1 MSNPW
6 PPTVGNAKATGAE
19 GLTAPAPLVVWA
31 TAASNVGPRRFH
43 ADILE
48 RGPIGWVR
56 DVLVPK
62 LRSQTI
68 DAVILAYPGGQE
80 DGSKDL
86 TFDMVSRCLDSTNP
100 QVRACGDYA
109 AWADACT
116 ILKESLGCK
125 VGFYLGT
132 AATLSR
138 GATLHECETIIAQWG
153 ATADFVVIDCLGDR
167 GTGTNDVLAAN
178 RLAAAEIPVWGEPRP
193 TRGSVLLPVPYVC
206 YSSKWE
212 SSGGALGDQYH
223 TPLAS
228 VQAQGANVILIDED
242 GRMHPSTVAGLRTQG
257 VGVCVGVDRV
267 PIVASIGGVV

>member
-1 MSNPW
+1 MS
-6 PPTVGNAKATGAE
+6 TG
-19 GLTAPAPLVVWA
+19 PLVVWA
-31 TAASNVGPRRFH
+31 TAASNVGPRGFH

-62 LRSQTI
+62 LRGQAI

-80 DGSKDL
+80 EGSKDL
-86 TFDMVSRCLDSTNP
+86 TFDMVSRCFDSANP
-100 QVRACGDYA
+100 QVRACGDYS

-116 ILKESLGCK
+116 IAKESLGCK

-138 GATLHECETIIAQWG
+138 GATLHECETVIAQWG
-153 ATADFVVIDCLGDR
+153 GIADFIAIDCLGDR
-167 GTGTNDVLAAN
+167 GAGTNDVLAAN
-178 RLAAAEIPVWGEPRP
+178 RLAAAEITVWGEPRP
-193 TRGSVLLPVPYVC
+193 VRGGVLIPTAYVC

-228 VQAQGANVILIDED
+228 IQAQGASIIIIDED
-242 GRMHPSTVAGLRTQG
+242 GRMHPSTVANLRAQG
-257 VGVCVGVDRV
+257 VGVCIGVDRV
-267 PIVASIGGVV
+267 PIVGGVA